1 MAEYAYN
8 ASSADNGLSG
18 EDRLVNPAGKTVD
31 ASLLRS
37 RRKGGSGSRNKVI
50 DSMVDFALGH

>member
-37 RRKGGSGSRNKVI
+37 RRKGGKRLKEQG
-50 DSMVDFALGH
+50 D